1 MKLLVLHGFI
11 QNGHVMRAHLAELFR
26 GLPAH
31 VECRYPDAPHSCSPE
46 SVRRL
51 LALTGSVQEPPNL
64 CWWNATDDGHLYRG
78 FDDSLAL
85 LRGSI
90 PDGEPFG
97 LLGFS
102 QGAVFSA
109 ALTALAER
117 GDFPRPSFAVM
128 VAGRVPRATMLQPLF
143 TGVLSTPSLH
153 VWGERDAMGR
163 EEAPKLVEKFD
174 PQTREVL
181 RWNGPHVL
189 PTFGPTAEELLTFI
203 CKRTCV

>member
-11 QNGHVMRAHLAELFR
+11 QNGEVMRTHLAELFK
-26 GLPAH
+26 GLPAQ
-31 VECRYPDAPHSCSPE
+31 VECLYPNAPHTCSEE

-51 LALTGSVQEPPNL
+51 LALTGGVQEPPNL

-78 FDDSLAL
+78 LDDSLAL
-85 LRGSI
+85 LRQLT

-109 ALTALAER
+109 ALAALAEC
-117 GDFPRPSFAVM
+117 GEFPRPSFAVM
-128 VAGRVPRATMLQPLF
+128 VAGRVPRATLLQPRF
-143 TGVLSTPSLH
+143 AGVLSTPSLH
-153 VWGERDAMGR
+153 VWGERDAMAR
-163 EEAPKLVEKFD
+163 EQGPQLVEKFD

-189 PTFGPTAEELLTFI
+189 PSFGPTAEELLAFI
-203 CKRTCV
+203 RKRACI